1 MNGFMNCCEAY
12 DCELFVLT
20 SDTHSNNKPIMKQLN
35 LSIFLV
41 ALLNIAFA
49 CNGQSAN
56 QSSDKTSANSSAP
69 VGDGCEIMHIGM
81 PASINSTDTSAGWY
95 ENGRKLLLRGTVYK

>member
-1 MNGFMNCCEAY
+1 
-12 DCELFVLT
+12 
-20 SDTHSNNKPIMKQLN
+20 MKQLN
-35 LSIFLV
+35 LSISLV

-69 VGDGCEIMHIGM
+69 VGGGCDGCEIMYIGM

-95 ENGRKLLLRGTVYK
+95 EKGQKLLLTGTVYKKGGRIPIKQC